1 MSGRYDER
9 PKVVPAQVLVVD
21 DDPTNVRL
29 IQAYLL
35 AEGLRVACAGSGA
48 EALERVSEGGI
59 DLVLLDIRMPLMDGF
74 EVCRRIRQNPR
85 NAGMPVVF
93 LTAEFNDA
101 TSEIEGLE
109 AGADE
114 YLHKPIQRRELV
126 LRVKNLL
133 RLATAERERR
143 LVAHL
148 SQAEKLAAIGQ
159 IAAGVAHEINNP
171 LGFML
176 SNLGT
181 LESYASQVAEV
192 IEAYRHGPEAGR
204 EVEVRIGFAETL
216 ADLNSLIRE
225 TAEGGE
231 RVRNIVQAL
240 KTFSRADDGL
250 LEPVDLAEIAA
261 STLVLT
267 EREISHRA
275 RLLKELRPA
284 FVASAPKGK
293 LHHVTLNLLVNALQA
308 LDGVHANPHQISI
321 ETGTSGEDAYLVV
334 SDTGCGI
341 SEENRRRLFE
351 PFFTTKPVGV
361 GAGIGLSVCA
371 NVVQKLGGRIDVAS
385 ELGKGSTFTVRVP
398 KQPSGERSSRR
409 EELHCA

>member
-9 PKVVPAQVLVVD
+9 PKTVPAQVLVVD
-21 DDPTNVRL
+21 DDPANVRL
-29 IQAYLL
+29 IQAYLA
-35 AEGLRVACAGSGA
+35 AEGLRVACASSGQ
-48 EALERVSEGGI
+48 EALERVSEGGM
-59 DLVLLDIRMPLMDGF
+59 DLVLLDIRMPQMDGF
-74 EVCRRIRQNPR
+74 EVCRRIRQNPL

-101 TSEIEGLE
+101 ASEIEGLE

-114 YLHKPIQRRELV
+114 YLHKPILRRELV

-176 SNLGT
+176 SNLTT
-181 LESYASQVAEV
+181 LESYAQQVTEV
-192 IEAYRHGPEAGR
+192 IEAYRRGPEVGR
-204 EVEVRIGFAETL
+204 AMEASTGFAEMLT
-216 ADLNSLIRE
+216 DLDSLIRE

-231 RVRNIVQAL
+231 RVRHIVQAL
-240 KTFSRADDGL
+240 KTFSRAEDGV

-275 RLLKELRPA
+275 QLRKQLKPA

-293 LHHVTLNLLVNALQA
+293 LHQVTLNLLVNALQA
-308 LDGVHANPHQISI
+308 LDGMPANAHQISI
-321 ETGTSGEDAYLVV
+321 ETGISGDDAFLVV

-341 SEENRRRLFE
+341 SEENRSRLFE
-351 PFFTTKPVGV
+351 PFFTTKAVGV
-361 GAGIGLSVCA
+361 GTGIGLSVCA
-371 NVVQKLGGRIDVAS
+371 NVVQKLGGRIEVAS

-398 KQPSGERSSRR
+398 QQPHV
-409 EELHCA
+409 ELAYKPAA